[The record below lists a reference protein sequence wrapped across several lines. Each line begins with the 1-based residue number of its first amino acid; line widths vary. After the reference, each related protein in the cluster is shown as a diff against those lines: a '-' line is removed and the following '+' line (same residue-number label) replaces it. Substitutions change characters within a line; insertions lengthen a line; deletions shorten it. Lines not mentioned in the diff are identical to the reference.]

1 MDDSRNLIR
10 VGIVSSVDADSL
22 RVRVYFPQMDTLV
35 SDWIAVLQQPMDIT
49 TEAAGDHAHAGAT
62 GSNGSHDHG
71 GEVPSDGSHGHD
83 VTIESAGEHAHNLT
97 IYGWMPNV
105 NDRVL
110 VLYAQ
115 GFSADGYVLG
125 VIP

>member
-1 MDDSRNLIR
+1 MDESRNLIR

-22 RVRVYFPQMDTLV
+22 RVRVYYPQLDTLV
-35 SDWIAVLQQPMDIT
+35 SDWIAVLQQPLYFA
-49 TEAAGDHAHAGAT
+49 TENAGEHAHAGAS
-62 GSNGSHDHG
+62 GSGGSHDHG
-71 GEVPSDGSHGHD
+71 GVVSSDGVHSHD
-83 VTIESAGEHAHNLT
+83 VVIESAGDHAHNLS
-97 IYGWMPNV
+97 IYGWMPNI